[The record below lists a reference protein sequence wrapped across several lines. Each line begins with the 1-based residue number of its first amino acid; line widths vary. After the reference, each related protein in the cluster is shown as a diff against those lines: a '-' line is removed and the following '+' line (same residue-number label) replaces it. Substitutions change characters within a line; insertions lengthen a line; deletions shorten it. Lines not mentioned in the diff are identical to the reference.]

1 MALHRG
7 GVTSADPSAEYYTEE
22 RCHILVTDAVDD
34 ADVSLA
40 RARVEPGVTTARHS
54 LTGVDERYVLIAG
67 EGLVEVGADDPALV
81 GPGDVVAIPAGVG
94 QRITNTGTTDLV
106 FLCICTPPFRPEC
119 YLDLEQ

>member
-1 MALHRG
+1 MALRRT
-7 GVTSADPSAEYYTEE
+7 GVTSADPITEYFTEE
-22 RCHILVTDAVDD
+22 RCHILVTNAVDD
-34 ADVSLA
+34 EDASIA
-40 RARVEPGVTTARHS
+40 RARVEPGVTTAQHS

-67 EGLVEVGADDPALV
+67 EGLVEIGNDPPARV

-94 QRITNTGTTDLV
+94 QRITNTGTADLV